1 MVLTLHSQSGRRTS
15 LAGRTLLA
23 HPDLIFRAHAS
34 LDSLTWANSPQEQ
47 SSFSGSGHN
56 LVPSH
61 RSLKPP
67 CLGHGWDVKSL
78 SWLSPVVIYTIT
90 QVKTSSM
97 RQPSGIFLPHH
108 HAFRKHTCFL
118 VPQRGDEIKSSKAMP
133 YPSWELSLVLKVL
146 QRALFEPLES
156 AVLISIKRV
165 GDLQVLSV
173 SEECLELGPK
183 YSYVV
188 LNPRPAM
195 CPMIPP
201 F

>member
-1 MVLTLHSQSGRRTS
+1 MVS
-15 LAGRTLLA
+15 
-23 HPDLIFRAHAS
+23 
-34 LDSLTWANSPQEQ
+34 
-47 SSFSGSGHN
+47 
-56 LVPSH
+56 
-61 RSLKPP
+61 
-67 CLGHGWDVKSL
+67 
-78 SWLSPVVIYTIT
+78 
-90 QVKTSSM
+90 
-97 RQPSGIFLPHH
+97 
-108 HAFRKHTCFL
+108 
-118 VPQRGDEIKSSKAMP
+118 QRGDEIKSSKAMP

-195 CPMIPP
+195 CPKIPP